1 MFHSVHYKFLKKT
14 CFATQDPMYST
25 NLDFLSHPKIL
36 PLGKMIEPATITAL
50 ANIVNQLLPLLYVG
64 KYRSNKQLNGLNQVQ
79 VPITMTLRITLLATK
94 ITTKITLIIPK
105 PQLSTK
111 HLLGVLITTD
121 CWQTSLNSRLS

>member
-14 CFATQDPMYST
+14 CFATQDPMYSM

-50 ANIVNQLLPLLYVG
+50 AHLVKKLLPLLYVG

-94 ITTKITLIIPK
+94 RTLIIPE

-111 HLLGVLITTD
+111 NLLGVLITTN